1 KPWGTALS
9 LILAALGAG
18 LISLLLLVSWQFDA
32 QLKRNLADINLVIGA
47 KGSPLQLIMSSMYH
61 VQYPNGNITIGDVLP
76 YLNPEHPFI
85 ERSVPLSLGDS
96 HKGRRIVGTT
106 PDFLEIYQAEVVNG
120 RMWENAMEVVAG
132 AQVAADLDLELG
144 GTFASSHG
152 LEEDSLL
159 IHEDAPPFIV
169 VGILGSTG
177 SVADQL
183 LLTSNQSTWVV
194 HSEHGDDHDHS
205 EHDHDEQGDDHDHE
219 GHDHDEHD
227 HDHEGHDHGEHDN
240 EHGGHDHDHDAH
252 HHDDEAND
260 HDHTSEDETTRT
272 ATNLEDLSRPLTDF
286 PDKDITSLLLQFKGN
301 SVFSINL
308 QRAINENTGM
318 LAAAPSY
325 QIDSLYDTLSPG
337 ENILQRLAQAIV
349 LVSILSIFISLYTSL
364 DERRKELALLRSLGG
379 SRGTLLNL
387 LLTEGV
393 ILAVGGALLGL
404 LLSHLGLYLIARYV
418 SVEYRYDFS
427 AFFLLREE
435 LWLLLA
441 ALVIGLVAAL
451 IPAWRAA
458 STDVHQT
465 LAE

>member
-1 KPWGTALS
+1 MSIFRLALRNLTHKPWGTALS

-61 VQYPNGNITIGDVLP
+61 VQYPNGNINIEEVRP
-76 YLNPEHPFI
+76 YLNPKHPYI
-85 ERSVPLSLGDS
+85 ERAVPLSLGDS
-96 HKGRRIVGTT
+96 HEGRRIVGTS
-106 PDFLEIYQAEVVNG
+106 PAFLEVYQAEVTTG
-120 RMWENAMEVVAG
+120 RMWENVMEVVAG
-132 AQVAADLDLELG
+132 AQVAADLGLELG
-144 GTFASSHG
+144 NTFFGSHG

-159 IHEDAPPFIV
+159 IHDDAPPFVV
-169 VGILGSTG
+169 VGILAATG
-177 SVADQL
+177 SVADNL
-183 LLTSNQSTWVV
+183 LLTSNQSTWAV
-194 HSEHGDDHDHS
+194 HDGHSHEEGEGHDDHDHDHE
-205 EHDHDEQGDDHDHE
+205 EHDHDDHDHDDHDHE
-219 GHDHDEHD
+219 GHAHD
-227 HDHEGHDHGEHDN
+227 HEGHNHDDHEGHDH
-240 EHGGHDHDHDAH
+240 DAE
-252 HHDDEAND
+252 D
-260 HDHTSEDETTRT
+260 TSLPT
-272 ATNLEDLSRPLTDF
+272 ASDPNDLSRPLTDF
-286 PDKDITSLLLQFKGN
+286 PEKNITSLLLQFKGN
-301 SVFSINL
+301 SIFSINL

-337 ENILQRLAQAIV
+337 ESILQRLAQAIV

-379 SRGTLLNL
+379 SRNTLLSL

-393 ILAVGGALLGL
+393 VLAVGGAFLGL

-427 AFFLLREE
+427 AFFLLKEE

-441 ALVIGLVAAL
+441 ALGIGLIAAI